1 MKFTLNYLMIKR
13 LGEMAGLE
21 YNDIS
26 PMNEIAPD
34 TEALINGLPTEA
46 LSETD
51 RVLKELGMADG
62 EGQPA
67 EPIRAFVKAL
77 FTPGT
82 CLRAELKEESG
93 SGDVY
98 FIPFDGA
105 WLMMNAKHGELTAAG
120 PVSYEIAK
128 QYLVAAMHSALE
140 SGVLSA
146 QYRDRKC
153 KRSVSDNKTTKPDSG
168 DMIVS
173 GDTDIT
179 EAAQI
184 LTDKLIEY
192 AGKDKNSFEKLF
204 RNTESTVIDQYYTT
218 DYAKFREYGKSLIA
232 IAVQEGDS
240 VWFTALYYQIPANHP
255 AEREQSVYLSTI
267 MTRGNDGWK
276 IEWNDAARSE
286 LQSGYDDAGF
296 TYSGREAM
304 EQGYAWA
311 KFFVPF
317 DINNTMI
324 FYDDA
329 VMCKVTE
336 MYMDINNNVQITLYT
351 ANGTD
356 KDVGLSGVDIAVADG
371 DSPLFSKHFDM
382 DLYITERNVSIYT
395 LTIPSEELDFTT
407 WSSPKITDFRFS
419 YTDLA
424 Y

>member
-67 EPIRAFVKAL
+67 KPIRAFIKAL
-77 FTPGT
+77 FTPET

-240 VWFTALYYQIPANHP
+240 VWFTALYYQIPANYP

-267 MTRGNDGWK
+267 MTRGNGGWK
-276 IEWNDAARSE
+276 IEWNDAVRSE

-395 LTIPSEELDFTT
+395 LTIPSEELNFTT

>member
-67 EPIRAFVKAL
+67 KPIRAFIKAL
-77 FTPGT
+77 FTPET

-204 RNTESTVIDQYYTT
+204 RNAESTVIDQYYTT

-240 VWFTALYYQIPANHP
+240 VWFTALYYQIPANYP

-267 MTRGNDGWK
+267 MTRGNGGWK

-407 WSSPKITDFRFS
+407 WSSPKITDFRFN